1 MRRTPTTSDLSDTEL
16 VAWRSW

>member
-1 MRRTPTTSDLSDTEL
+1 MTLNAKRL

>member
-1 MRRTPTTSDLSDTEL
+1 VQHQFPGVL

>member
-1 MRRTPTTSDLSDTEL
+1 VNDQLYPQKQVVTL

>member
-1 MRRTPTTSDLSDTEL
+1 MLLTGTNFLHWL

>member
-1 MRRTPTTSDLSDTEL
+1 MDNGQL